1 MSNRKT
7 DDGDTRLNRIA
18 ITEKGKA
25 ILDETRTLFEGVDE
39 RMLEGLS
46 NEERTL
52 LFSCLSRMKQNLT
65 TLCEE
70 NKEDEV

>member
-1 MSNRKT
+1 MKKNVCLILFFLSLSICF
-7 DDGDTRLNRIA
+7 GLNPRPLHISE
-18 ITEKGKA
+18 I
-25 ILDETRTLFEGVDE
+25 FESVDE
-39 RMLEGLS
+39 KMLEGLS